1 MLRRPSGAR
10 AESVGEVTL
19 VLGACLLAVV
29 VTELFLRL
37 TFG

>member
-1 MLRRPSGAR
+1 MFRRPSGAR

-19 VLGACLLAVV
+19 VIAACLLAVV

-37 TFG
+37 TLG